1 MRSQTIAIALFALL
15 TLGCESGTIVDPYEG
30 NLLAYTSAPS
40 YAIEFETVPYD
51 EEMGGSGSVYRT
63 TIVTRIVNNS
73 PGSVATSLC
82 DASDSVPA
90 HSIRRDDGHI
100 GLFSANRPCLGL
112 SGPTIPSGGERVD
125 TLVFADTFYCCR
137 VSSFVSR
144 VYNGPH
150 RISFLMGD
158 VVLQTNRFMLKVN
171 ETP

>member
-1 MRSQTIAIALFALL
+1 MRTRTTAIALFALL

-40 YAIEFETVPYD
+40 YAIESETVPYD
-51 EEMGGSGSVYRT
+51 EERGGSGRLFRT

-73 PGSVATSLC
+73 PGSVAISLC
-82 DASDSVPA
+82 QESDSVPA
-90 HSIRRDDGHI
+90 HTIRRDDGHI

-125 TLVFADTFYCCR
+125 TLVFVDTFYCCR
-137 VSSFVSR
+137 VSTFVSR

-150 RISFLMGD
+150 RISFVMGD
-158 VVLQTNRFMLKVN
+158 LVLQTNRFMLTVN
-171 ETP
+171 EWP